1 MTNKSTDD
9 YRQGLTDA
17 TLKGMSRDIS
27 SLRTGQQQQQKR
39 LDALP
44 DLIRDAIKD
53 TVTGRL
59 NEQDKALA
67 RFGERITALEK
78 WRWISYGV
86 VASAAFVIPY
96 IFKLMVQ

>member
-1 MTNKSTDD
+1 MTDKSTDD
-9 YRQGLTDA
+9 YRQGLTDG

-27 SLRTGQQQQQKR
+27 SLRAGQQAQQKR
-39 LDALP
+39 LENLP
-44 DLIRDAIKD
+44 DTIRDAIND

-59 NEQDKALA
+59 DDQNKKLSK
-67 RFGERITALEK
+67 FGERITALEK

-86 VASAAFVIPY
+86 VASAAFAVPY